1 MSVRL
6 NNYFNLPS
14 LSASSSNESSS
25 ARDNKLFNWKAVAVS
40 IGFLA
45 AGVFLASYYSSDDIE
60 VDESIGQTSIAPQV
74 TSVAQD
80 IALFVS
86 AGIMPA
92 LELLGVANLVFRNEQ
107 RDKEQA
113 LQNALYQKNRK
124 WNFIPD
130 CMNSEECP
138 DVDPELIYPP
148 ALEVA
153 SLLEEQEPSIFQTLI
168 GRKSF
173 VKNPLEMFRFCKDD
187 PREKV
192 LYISASVGSDH
203 NGALNPF
210 GVMKVLRDLH
220 SRYDLKYQ
228 MVSSKETLRQAVQSG
243 IRIGGLVHIYI
254 DAHGNSRGIQ
264 LGNKGTEIIDR
275 SSNFF
280 SIFSGVPRDLV
291 ITLLVCEAGKPQLD
305 GTHSIAQKIAVE
317 AQRTVIAATD
327 VVSSSHL
334 TFSDSGYPYHPPR
347 LYGFSGN
354 VFIRFE
360 PQNFMLIN
368 YLPPRKKNL
377 FP

>member
-1 MSVRL
+1 MSIRL
-6 NNYFNLPS
+6 NNYFSQPS
-14 LSASSSNESSS
+14 LSVSSSNESSS
-25 ARDNKLFNWKAVAVS
+25 ACDNKLFNWKTVAVS
-40 IGFLA
+40 IGLLA
-45 AGVFLASYYSSDDIE
+45 AGVFLASYYSSEDIDI
-60 VDESIGQTSIAPQV
+60 DESIGDISIATQV

-80 IALFVS
+80 IVFLVS
-86 AGIMPA
+86 GGIMPA
-92 LELLGVANLVFRNEQ
+92 LELLGVANRVFRDEQ

-130 CMNSEECP
+130 CINSEECP

-148 ALEVA
+148 ALQAA
-153 SLLEEQEPSIFQTLI
+153 SLLEEQEPSIFQKLI

-173 VKNPLEMFRFCKDD
+173 VNNPLEVFRFCKDD

-192 LYISASVGSDH
+192 LFISASVGSDY
-203 NGALNPF
+203 NDALNPF
-210 GVMKVLRDLH
+210 TIMKVLRDLH

-243 IRIGGLVHIYI
+243 VRIGGLVHIYI
-254 DAHGNSRGIQ
+254 HAHGNSREIQ

-291 ITLLVCEAGKPQLD
+291 ITLLVCEAGRPQLD
-305 GTHSIAQKIAVE
+305 GTYSIAQKIAVE
-317 AQRTVIAATD
+317 AQRTVIAAID
-327 VVSSSHL
+327 IVSSSHL
-334 TFSDSGYPYHPPR
+334 TFSDSGYPYHPR
-347 LYGFSGN
+347 QCVFSEA
-354 VFIRFE
+354 VFRRFK

-368 YLPPRKKNL
+368 YLPVKKKL
-377 FP
+377 FR